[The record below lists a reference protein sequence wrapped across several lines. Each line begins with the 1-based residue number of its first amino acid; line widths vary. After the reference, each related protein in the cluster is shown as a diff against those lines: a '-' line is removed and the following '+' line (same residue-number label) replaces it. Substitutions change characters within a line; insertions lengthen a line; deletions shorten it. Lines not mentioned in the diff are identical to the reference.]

1 MAEDPEHIPN
11 AYATYTDENEEKIN
25 IIVKGQP
32 IILSVGDCITFNTIN
47 HRNPA
52 DITYITAQIT
62 GFATMAS
69 RPFKIFYKPWDDAE
83 GKWRRPLRN
92 EFIGLEHP
100 YTNESGYADWT
111 SINKLLGCPGQTGGT
126 RRRKNR
132 KSTKRVRRNRRYSRR
147 K

>member
-1 MAEDPEHIPN
+1 MAEDPQHIPN
-11 AYATYTDENEEKIN
+11 AYATYTDANENKIN
-25 IIVKGQP
+25 IGIKGQE
-32 IILSVGDCITFNTIN
+32 ITLSVDDCIKFNTIN

-62 GFATMAS
+62 GFSTMVT

-92 EFIGLEHP
+92 DFIGLEHP
-100 YTNESGYADWT
+100 YTNENGFGDWT
-111 SINKLLGCPGQTGGT
+111 SINKLPVCPGQMGGS
-126 RRRKNR
+126 RRRNR